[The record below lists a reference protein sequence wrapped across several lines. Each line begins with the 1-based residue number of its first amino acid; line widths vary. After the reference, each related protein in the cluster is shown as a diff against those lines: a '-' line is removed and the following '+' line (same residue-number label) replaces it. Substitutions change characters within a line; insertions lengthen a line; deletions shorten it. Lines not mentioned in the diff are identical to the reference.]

1 MKLNEFSAL
10 TEVSAFII
18 FNQLFNEHLVNARHA
33 LKAITNT
40 SKPVRPRYFKDKDS
54 ITEFF
59 IKSLSDI
66 MLSGLPAVAC
76 D

>member
-1 MKLNEFSAL
+1 
-10 TEVSAFII
+10 
-18 FNQLFNEHLVNARHA
+18 
-33 LKAITNT
+33 
-40 SKPVRPRYFKDKDS
+40 VRPRYFKDKDS